1 MFYFRLFLN
10 VSFEWGF
17 SKELFCFLFPVQ
29 ICVSIINRLLEVV
42 LYKLGHLLHRYWR
55 TEEEERSEI
64 LVRAGQGESDA
75 YINWGNSK
83 LLERES
89 ESYLHLKSIAE
100 HHLPHPLHKLV
111 IN

>member
-55 TEEEERSEI
+55 TEEGGEI
-64 LVRAGQGESDA
+64 RDIGESRGKVTL
-75 YINWGNSK
+75 I
-83 LLERES
+83 
-89 ESYLHLKSIAE
+89 
-100 HHLPHPLHKLV
+100 
-111 IN
+111 